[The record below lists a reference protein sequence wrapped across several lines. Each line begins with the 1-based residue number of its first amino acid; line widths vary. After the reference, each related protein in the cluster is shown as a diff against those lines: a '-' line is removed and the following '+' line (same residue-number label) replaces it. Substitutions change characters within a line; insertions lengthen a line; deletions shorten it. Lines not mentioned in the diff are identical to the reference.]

1 MESNLNAPRDAITI
15 DSYLPGGFRI
25 AGEVHEGPLLVFP
38 DRVVAWTVRDIAE
51 ITLESLAPVAEAEP
65 PVEVLLVGCGGQI
78 ALLPMAVRTGLRS
91 AGVGVDAMTTDAAC
105 RTYNMLL
112 TEERRVAA
120 ALIPL

>member
-1 MESNLNAPRDAITI
+1 MESNLNAPRDAVTI

-25 AGEVHEGPLLVFP
+25 AGEVHQGPLLVFP
-38 DRVVAWTVRDIAE
+38 DRVVPWTVTDAAG
-51 ITLESLAPVAEAEP
+51 ITPESLAPVTVAEP

-78 ALLPMAVRTGLRS
+78 ALLPPAVRTALRA

-112 TEERRVAA
+112 TEERRVAV
-120 ALIPL
+120 ALVPL

>member
-1 MESNLNAPRDAITI
+1 MESNLNAPRDAVTI

-25 AGEVHEGPLLVFP
+25 AGEVHRGPLLVFP
-38 DRVVAWTVRDIAE
+38 DRVVPWTVTDAAG
-51 ITLESLAPVAEAEP
+51 ITPESLAPVTVAEP

-78 ALLPMAVRTGLRS
+78 ALLPPAVRTALRA

-112 TEERRVAA
+112 TEERRVAV